1 MQYML
6 NHVLLHQLDQMLN
19 DQELNLVCNVKCM
32 LQLIELEIL
41 SWWSNEKSC
50 HLNFSYFSF
59 YWCPFLIYCWKFFCI
74 YVNIL
79 L

>member
-1 MQYML
+1 MKHIYINEFYIMQYML

-41 SWWSNEKSC
+41 SW
-50 HLNFSYFSF
+50 
-59 YWCPFLIYCWKFFCI
+59 
-74 YVNIL
+74 
-79 L
+79 